1 MNKSLLVDEDIKRL
15 HENVKDMLPAHETT
29 LATIAAAND
38 MTASFGKRFEQMQEK
53 TESIKTDSNILTNN
67 INDAENDL
75 ARLEKLNKS
84 KQDFDIL
91 NVSQNYVGLFYTLV

>member
-1 MNKSLLVDEDIKRL
+1 
-15 HENVKDMLPAHETT
+15 MLPAHETT
-29 LATIAAAND
+29 LATITTAND
-38 MTASFGKRFEQMQEK
+38 RTASFGKRFEQMQEK

-84 KQDFDIL
+84 K
-91 NVSQNYVGLFYTLV
+91 